1 MRKGPALLIFILFF
15 TAHAL
20 ADGVLDKIISPF
32 DRARLADFQKTEA
45 EALSEALR
53 GDPAEVEILTAA
65 LSGKPLAMGG
75 DFDPTG
81 KWRCRVIKAGG
92 DPSLPL
98 VVYGWFKCK
107 ISDDGSG
114 WFVTKIS
121 GSQRLT
127 GRLYTRSA
135 TELVFLGAGH
145 VNDDPPRKYG
155 EDAEQD
161 QVAIVTR
168 RAEDRLVFEFPAPR
182 FESKLDVM
190 VMERG
195 K

>member
-1 MRKGPALLIFILFF
+1 MRKTCTHFIGALMFSTSAF
-15 TAHAL
+15 
-20 ADGVLDKIISPF
+20 ADGTMDRIISDF
-32 DRARLADFQKTEA
+32 DKERLANFQKTEP

-53 GDPAEVEILTAA
+53 GDPAEVTVLTEA
-65 LSGKPLAMGG
+65 LSGKPLPMDGK
-75 DFDPTG
+75 FDATG

-92 DPSLPL
+92 DAGLPL
-98 VVYGWFKCK
+98 VVYNWFKCR

-114 WFVTKIS
+114 WFVEKIS

-127 GRLYTRSA
+127 GRLYTKSA

-155 EDAEQD
+155 QDAEQD

-168 RAEDRLVFEFPAPR
+168 RAENRLVFEFPAPK
-182 FESKLDVM
+182 FESKLDVL
-190 VMERG
+190 VMER
-195 K
+195 

>member
-1 MRKGPALLIFILFF
+1 MRKVPSLLFSILLF
-15 TAHAL
+15 TAPAI
-20 ADGVLDKIISPF
+20 ADGALDKIISPF
-32 DRARLADFQKTEA
+32 DKARLADFAKTEA
-45 EALSEALR
+45 EALSQALR

-65 LSGKPLAMGG
+65 LSGKPLPMDG

-92 DPSLPL
+92 DDTLPL
-98 VVYGWFKCK
+98 VAYGWFKCH

-127 GRLYTRSA
+127 GRLYTKSA

-168 RAEDRLVFEFPAPR
+168 RGKDRLVFEFPAPK

>member
-1 MRKGPALLIFILFF
+1 MRKVPALLFSILLLIVP
-15 TAHAL
+15 AR
-20 ADGVLDKIISPF
+20 ADGVLDKVISPF
-32 DRARLADFQKTEA
+32 DKARLENFQKTEA

-65 LSGKPLAMGG
+65 LSGKPLPMDG
-75 DFDPTG
+75 DFDATG
-81 KWRCRVIKAGG
+81 RWRCRVIKAGG

-98 VVYGWFKCK
+98 VVYGWFKCR

-114 WFVTKIS
+114 WFVEKIS

-127 GRLYTRSA
+127 GRLYTKSA

-161 QVAIVTR
+161 QVALVTR
-168 RAEDRLVFEFPAPR
+168 RGKDRLVFEFPAPK

-195 K
+195 R

>member
-1 MRKGPALLIFILFF
+1 MRKVQALLFSILLF
-15 TAHAL
+15 TAPAL
-20 ADGVLDKIISPF
+20 ADGALDKIISPF
-32 DRARLADFQKTEA
+32 DKERLANFQKTEA
-45 EALSEALR
+45 EAMSEALR
-53 GDPAEVEILTAA
+53 GDPADVEILTAA
-65 LSGKPLAMGG
+65 LSGKPLPLNG
-75 DFDPTG
+75 DFDPIG

-92 DPSLPL
+92 DPGLPL
-98 VVYGWFKCK
+98 VVYGWFKCR
-107 ISDDGSG
+107 ISNDGSG
-114 WFVTKIS
+114 WFVEKIS

-135 TELVFLGAGH
+135 SELVFLGAGH

-155 EDAEQD
+155 GDPKED

-168 RAEDRLVFEFPAPR
+168 RAKDRLVFEFPAPQV
-182 FESKLDVM
+182 ESKLDVM

>member
-1 MRKGPALLIFILFF
+1 MRKVPVLLFSILLFI
-15 TAHAL
+15 APAL

-32 DRARLADFQKTEA
+32 DKERLANFQKTEA

-53 GDPAEVEILTAA
+53 GDPGEVEILTAA
-65 LSGKPLAMGG
+65 LSGKPLPMDG

-92 DPSLPL
+92 DPGLPL
-98 VVYGWFKCK
+98 VVYGWFRCK
-107 ISDDGSG
+107 ITDDGSG
-114 WFVTKIS
+114 WFVTKTS

-168 RAEDRLVFEFPAPR
+168 RGEGRLVFEFPAPR

-195 K
+195 N

>member
-1 MRKGPALLIFILFF
+1 MRKVQALLFSILLF
-15 TAHAL
+15 TAPAL
-20 ADGVLDKIISPF
+20 ADGALDKIISPF
-32 DRARLADFQKTEA
+32 DKERLANFQKTEA
-45 EALSEALR
+45 EAMSEALR
-53 GDPAEVEILTAA
+53 GDPADVEILTAA
-65 LSGKPLAMGG
+65 LSGKPLPMDG
-75 DFDPTG
+75 DFDATG

-92 DPSLPL
+92 DPGLPL
-98 VVYGWFKCK
+98 VVYGWFKCR

-114 WFVTKIS
+114 WFVEKIS
-121 GSQRLT
+121 GSQRLS
-127 GRLYTRSA
+127 GRLYTRS
-135 TELVFLGAGH
+135 TSELVFLGAGH

-161 QVAIVTR
+161 QVALVTR
-168 RAEDRLVFEFPAPR
+168 RGEDKLVFEFPAPK

>member
-1 MRKGPALLIFILFF
+1 MRKVAALLIFILFF
-15 TAHAL
+15 TAPAL
-20 ADGVLDKIISPF
+20 ADGVLGKIISPF

>member
-1 MRKGPALLIFILFF
+1 MRKVPALLYCILVLNGP
-15 TAHAL
+15 AL
-20 ADGVLDKIISPF
+20 ADGALDKIISPF
-32 DRARLADFQKTEA
+32 DEARLADFQKTEA
-45 EALSEALR
+45 QALSEALR

-65 LSGKPLAMGG
+65 LSGKPLPIDG

-81 KWRCRVIKAGG
+81 RWRCRVIKAGG
-92 DPSLPL
+92 DPGLPL
-98 VVYGWFKCK
+98 VVYGWFKCR
-107 ISDDGSG
+107 ISDDGAG
-114 WFVTKIS
+114 WFVEKIS

-168 RAEDRLVFEFPAPR
+168 RGKDRLVFEFPAPK

-190 VMERG
+190 VMER
-195 K
+195 

>member
-1 MRKGPALLIFILFF
+1 M
-15 TAHAL
+15 
-20 ADGVLDKIISPF
+20 
-32 DRARLADFQKTEA
+32 
-45 EALSEALR
+45 
-53 GDPAEVEILTAA
+53 
-65 LSGKPLAMGG
+65 
-75 DFDPTG
+75 
-81 KWRCRVIKAGG
+81 
-92 DPSLPL
+92 PL
-98 VVYGWFKCK
+98 VVYGWFKCR

-114 WFVTKIS
+114 WVVEKLS

-127 GRLYTRSA
+127 GRLYTKSA

-155 EDAEQD
+155 EDTEQD

-168 RAEDRLVFEFPAPR
+168 RGKDRLVFEFPAPR